1 MLAEWLDRP
10 VAEDELD
17 AFREKLGLSFRK
29 KITRQESMMQLLELQ
44 QAVVKFYLNCSHVL
58 MLLECFPTDPFIQS
72 DLVVWCVSTYN
83 TVPSTLHGQ
92 PWC

>member
-1 MLAEWLDRP
+1 MLNRP

-72 DLVVWCVSTYN
+72 DLVVW
-83 TVPSTLHGQ
+83 
-92 PWC
+92 